1 MRLLTVSKKAAYLYL
16 PRNHADTV
24 ARSSRIGAMVLDRT
38 PDGRVIGIEILT
50 PTKPD
55 DVDKVLADL
64 RHPPLTDDERERLIA
79 LTGE

>member
-1 MRLLTVSKKAAYLYL
+1 
-16 PRNHADTV
+16 
-24 ARSSRIGAMVLDRT
+24 MVLDRT